1 MTETI
6 RLLQV
11 PLNYFRKEP
20 IYLIIVLFFIL
31 ELIFPFIIS
40 NYWILRIILFAN
52 LFVIYATSF
61 DLLAGYGGIIS
72 FGHSLFFGGAGYLA
86 GLLSLNFG
94 LPLIVCIITGC
105 LFALI
110 VGLFLG
116 YICLRLKGP
125 YLAVVTL
132 ICPLVV
138 LTLLY
143 ISPTIL
149 GGENGIAGFAQLA
162 GGSLV
167 KQFYI
172 VLIVTTISLLIISV
186 LAKGNFGL
194 ILKAIREDE
203 IGAEAAGINTTKY
216 KLMAFIV
223 SGFFS
228 GISGT
233 LYAHIM
239 GSIGPTMMSLQYG
252 MIPVFMVYLGGA
264 SSIIGPFI
272 GAYVVTFLDLY
283 LLAFP
288 YLRIIIYAATIIF
301 VLRFFPNGLIA
312 VPNEI
317 GRLKRWL
324 S

>member
-1 MTETI
+1 M
-6 RLLQV
+6 
-11 PLNYFRKEP
+11 
-20 IYLIIVLFFIL
+20 
-31 ELIFPFIIS
+31 
-40 NYWILRIILFAN
+40 FAN

-61 DLLAGYGGIIS
+61 DLLAGYTGLIS

-86 GLLSLNFG
+86 GLLSLSFG
-94 LPLIVCIITGC
+94 LPLTVCIITGC

-110 VGLFLG
+110 VGLLLG

-138 LTLLY
+138 ITILY
-143 ISPTIL
+143 ASPTIL

-162 GGSLV
+162 GGSLI

-172 VLIVTTISLLIISV
+172 VLALTMVSLLIILV
-186 LAKGNFGL
+186 LARGNLGL
-194 ILKAIREDE
+194 ILKTIREDE
-203 IGAEAAGINTTKY
+203 LGAEAAGINTTKY
-216 KLMAFIV
+216 KLIAFIV

-228 GISGT
+228 GVSGT
-233 LYAHIM
+233 FYAHIM
-239 GSIGPTMMSLQYG
+239 GSIGPTMLSLQYG
-252 MIPVFMVYLGGA
+252 MSPIFMIYLGGA
-264 SSIIGPFI
+264 SSIIGPAI
-272 GAYVVTFLDLY
+272 GAYVITFLDLY

-288 YLRIIIYAATIIF
+288 YMRIIIYAAIIIIF
-301 VLRFFPNGLIA
+301 LRFLPGGLMA
-312 VPNEI
+312 VPSEI